1 MHLTHLSARHK
12 SPFEQTPP
20 RGTLCRPDRKDE
32 IMSSHPETTTSSVSR
47 RNVLAAAAAA
57 PALMMA
63 GSAAAQDTTQTTR
76 DRVAIVTGSS
86 RGIGAAT
93 ARRLAADGYKVTV
106 NCVVNRDLA
115 AGVVDEIKAVGG
127 EAIWEQADVSDA
139 AAVTR
144 LFDANENAFGGVDV
158 VVSNA
163 GIMRLAAFGQMAD
176 ADFDRMFEVNVKG
189 GFNVFREAARRVRD
203 EGRIIST
210 SSSITLLRSPTYG
223 PYAASK
229 AAQELFANIL
239 AKELAGRNI
248 SVNAIAPGLVNTTLF
263 TDGKTPEQI
272 SGFVQRTP
280 HGRLA
285 EPEDIANVISALCSK
300 RGWWISGQTVFANG
314 GIV

>member
-1 MHLTHLSARHK
+1 MT
-12 SPFEQTPP
+12 
-20 RGTLCRPDRKDE
+20 
-32 IMSSHPETTTSSVSR
+32 SHPETTTPTLSR
-47 RNVLAAAAAA
+47 RDLLAAAATV
-57 PALMMA
+57 PALMTMA
-63 GSAAAQDTTQTTR
+63 GSGAAQEGTQTAQGK
-76 DRVAIVTGSS
+76 VAIVTGSS

-93 ARRLAADGYKVTV
+93 ARRLAADGYRVTV

-115 AGVVDEIKAVGG
+115 ESVANEIKAAGG
-127 EAIWEQADVSDA
+127 EAIWVQADVSDA

-144 LFDANENAFGGVDV
+144 LFDATQQAFGGVDV
-158 VVSNA
+158 VISNA
-163 GIMRLAAFGQMAD
+163 GIMRLAPFGQMAD
-176 ADFDRMFEVNVKG
+176 ADFDRMFDVNVKG
-189 GFNVFREAARRVRD
+189 GFNVMREAARRVRD
-203 EGRIIST
+203 GGRIIST

-272 SGFVQRTP
+272 AGFVQRTP

-285 EPEDIANVISALCSK
+285 EPEDIAGVTSALCGE